1 MLFKTLAESP
11 SSIWNGSSALC
22 CSSRLECL
30 SCIFKNLPQLC
41 FISVRIQKHLWNIFK
56 VIGVFLAL
64 SQFSHAD
71 EWKPKRSKT
80 IILSSKNSK
89 NYISP
94 SEQKT
99 GRMVRELS
107 SSNRWL
113 FIKPKPKDKKRIQ
126 RKPKPIIKKSPPAYV
141 VNQGRLASKLT
152 KPWKR
157 KLGSS
162 ETKDGRS
169 ANRIATRFPRVSQDN
184 EQIGRDVWNS
194 MQLILREPFMD
205 EP

>member
-1 MLFKTLAESP
+1 
-11 SSIWNGSSALC
+11 
-22 CSSRLECL
+22 
-30 SCIFKNLPQLC
+30 
-41 FISVRIQKHLWNIFK
+41 
-56 VIGVFLAL
+56 
-64 SQFSHAD
+64 
-71 EWKPKRSKT
+71 
-80 IILSSKNSK
+80 
-89 NYISP
+89 
-94 SEQKT
+94 
-99 GRMVRELS
+99 MVRELS

-157 KLGSS
+157 KRELASS
-162 ETKDGRS
+162 ETNDGRS

>member
-1 MLFKTLAESP
+1 M
-11 SSIWNGSSALC
+11 
-22 CSSRLECL
+22 
-30 SCIFKNLPQLC
+30 
-41 FISVRIQKHLWNIFK
+41 RIQKHLWNIFK

-80 IILSSKNSK
+80 INLSSKNSK

-94 SEQKT
+94 SERKT

-113 FIKPKPKDKKRIQ
+113 FIKPKPKPKKRIQ
-126 RKPKPIIKKSPPAYV
+126 RKPKLIEKKSPPAYV
-141 VNQGRLASKLT
+141 VNQGRLASQLT

-157 KLGSS
+157 ELGFS
-162 ETKDGRS
+162 ETKDSRS

>member
-11 SSIWNGSSALC
+11 SSIWNGSSDLC
-22 CSSRLECL
+22 CSSRFEWL
-30 SCIFKNLPQLC
+30 SCILKNLPHLC
-41 FISVRIQKHLWNIFK
+41 LISVRIQKHLWNIFK

-94 SEQKT
+94 SERKT

-141 VNQGRLASKLT
+141 VNQGRLASQLT

-162 ETKDGRS
+162 ETNDGRS

>member
-1 MLFKTLAESP
+1 M
-11 SSIWNGSSALC
+11 
-22 CSSRLECL
+22 
-30 SCIFKNLPQLC
+30 
-41 FISVRIQKHLWNIFK
+41 RIQKHLWNIFK
-56 VIGVFLAL
+56 VIGVFLAFN
-64 SQFSHAD
+64 QFSHAN
-71 EWKPKRSKT
+71 EWNPKRSKT

-94 SEQKT
+94 YERKT

-107 SSNRWL
+107 SSNSWL
-113 FIKPKPKDKKRIQ
+113 FIKPKTKPKKRIQ
-126 RKPKPIIKKSPPAYV
+126 RKAKPSIKKSPPAYV

-157 KLGSS
+157 ERGSS

-169 ANRIATRFPRVSQDN
+169 ANRIAKNFPRVSQDN

-194 MQLILREPFMD
+194 MQLILKEPFMD
-205 EP
+205 GP

>member
-1 MLFKTLAESP
+1 
-11 SSIWNGSSALC
+11 
-22 CSSRLECL
+22 
-30 SCIFKNLPQLC
+30 
-41 FISVRIQKHLWNIFK
+41 
-56 VIGVFLAL
+56 
-64 SQFSHAD
+64 
-71 EWKPKRSKT
+71 
-80 IILSSKNSK
+80 
-89 NYISP
+89 
-94 SEQKT
+94 
-99 GRMVRELS
+99 MVRELS

-113 FIKPKPKDKKRIQ
+113 FIKPKTKPKKRIQ

-169 ANRIATRFPRVSQDN
+169 ANRIATRFPGVSQDN

>member
-1 MLFKTLAESP
+1 
-11 SSIWNGSSALC
+11 
-22 CSSRLECL
+22 
-30 SCIFKNLPQLC
+30 
-41 FISVRIQKHLWNIFK
+41 
-56 VIGVFLAL
+56 
-64 SQFSHAD
+64 
-71 EWKPKRSKT
+71 
-80 IILSSKNSK
+80 
-89 NYISP
+89 
-94 SEQKT
+94 
-99 GRMVRELS
+99 MVRELS

-113 FIKPKPKDKKRIQ
+113 FIKPKPKPKTRIQ

>member
-1 MLFKTLAESP
+1 
-11 SSIWNGSSALC
+11 
-22 CSSRLECL
+22 
-30 SCIFKNLPQLC
+30 
-41 FISVRIQKHLWNIFK
+41 
-56 VIGVFLAL
+56 
-64 SQFSHAD
+64 
-71 EWKPKRSKT
+71 
-80 IILSSKNSK
+80 
-89 NYISP
+89 
-94 SEQKT
+94 
-99 GRMVRELS
+99 MVRELS

-113 FIKPKPKDKKRIQ
+113 FIKPKPKPKKRIE
-126 RKPKPIIKKSPPAYV
+126 RKPKPIVKKSPPAYV
-141 VNQGRLASKLT
+141 VNQGRLASQLT

-157 KLGSS
+157 ELASS

>member
-1 MLFKTLAESP
+1 
-11 SSIWNGSSALC
+11 
-22 CSSRLECL
+22 
-30 SCIFKNLPQLC
+30 
-41 FISVRIQKHLWNIFK
+41 
-56 VIGVFLAL
+56 
-64 SQFSHAD
+64 
-71 EWKPKRSKT
+71 
-80 IILSSKNSK
+80 
-89 NYISP
+89 
-94 SEQKT
+94 
-99 GRMVRELS
+99 MVRELS

-113 FIKPKPKDKKRIQ
+113 FIKPKPKPKKRFQ
-126 RKPKPIIKKSPPAYV
+126 KKPKPIIKKSPPPYV

-157 KLGSS
+157 ELDSI